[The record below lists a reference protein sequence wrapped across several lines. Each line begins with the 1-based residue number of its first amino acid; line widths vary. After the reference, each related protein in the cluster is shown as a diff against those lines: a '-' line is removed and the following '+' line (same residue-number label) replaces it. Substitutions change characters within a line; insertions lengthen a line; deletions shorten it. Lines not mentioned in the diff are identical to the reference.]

1 MHMRKAAIALL
12 LVMLGFGV
20 ANAKPHGRFGNI
32 VAMEG
37 MGGLIAMKA
46 DLQVQ
51 AGTQADESDDLQ
63 TMSQYFSRGMV
74 EARGHAALTG
84 ALKEYYAAMRA
95 YLSNLD
101 PQAGEAVIVY
111 HARISGLETSVN
123 NAKARLDV
131 ELQALGVSP

>member
-12 LVMLGFGV
+12 LVALQFGV

-37 MGGLIAMKA
+37 MGGLIAMTA

-51 AGTQADESDDLQ
+51 AGEQGDQ
-63 TMSQYFSRGMV
+63 TDNLKTLSQYFSKGLV
-74 EARGHAALTG
+74 EAHGHAALT
-84 ALKEYYAAMRA
+84 AAFKEYYAAMRA

-111 HARISGLETSVN
+111 HARISGLETNVN

-131 ELQALGVSP
+131 ELQALGVST

>member
-1 MHMRKAAIALL
+1 MRKVAIALL
-12 LVMLGFGV
+12 LVVLGFGV

-32 VAMEG
+32 VAMEA
-37 MGGLIAMKA
+37 MGDLIVMTA
-46 DLQVQ
+46 DLSVQ
-51 AGTQADESDDLQ
+51 AGQQTDETDALKD
-63 TMSQYFSRGMV
+63 MSQYFGKGMV

-84 ALKEYYAAMRA
+84 ALKGYYAAMRA

-101 PQAGEAVIVY
+101 PQAGEAVIIY

-131 ELQALGVSP
+131 ELQSLGVSP